1 MKYLCRLAGIPNGKC
16 GIFFLS
22 KWGHIKAPII
32 LVKALATDVAVK
44 SILLLLV
51 TGLMYRSLLFP
62 SNAPV
67 I

>member
-1 MKYLCRLAGIPNGKC
+1 MGNVDSF
-16 GIFFLS
+16 FFLS

-51 TGLMYRSLLFP
+51 T
-62 SNAPV
+62 A
-67 I
+67 